1 MTTSQPSTSASL
13 QEIQHI
19 VDTAPDATAALDRAM
34 AYLHATRKDYHWVGI
49 YRLVG
54 DVLELGPYRGPTTD
68 HARIPVGR
76 GVCGTAVA
84 ENRNQVVGDVRALS
98 NYLACNLET
107 RSEMVIL
114 IRHPETAAILG
125 QIDIDGTQ
133 LNQFSNEEERFI
145 NEVAAALAR
154 PLMALSH
161 AHQA

>member
-1 MTTSQPSTSASL
+1 MTTSQQSMSGPL
-13 QEIQHI
+13 KEIQQLI
-19 VDTAPDATAALDRAM
+19 DTASDATEALDRTM
-34 AYLHATRKDYHWVGI
+34 AFLHATRKDYHWVGI

-114 IRHPETAAILG
+114 IRHPETEVILG

-133 LNQFSNEEERFI
+133 LNQFSSEEEQFI
-145 NEVAAALAR
+145 NEVAATLAR
-154 PLMALSH
+154 PLMTLCDAS
-161 AHQA
+161 QS